1 MAVATEGPLGGAYD
15 MRVITSSSDKGG
27 VGKTMLA
34 IHVAALFGL
43 ARQRTLLVDLDHQR
57 NCTIYCGYGDDQVP
71 RSMADVLDPHGTG
84 CDPADAVIPHCFGLS
99 TLDLLPGSQSLREI
113 GDRLLARP
121 VKLFAALRKI
131 RDAVAGRYDVMI
143 LDTPKG
149 LSPLTTS
156 SLAAADEVII
166 PVALKD
172 EMSVQG
178 MADLWLAMHDPD
190 AADII
195 AAKPHPIVRM
205 RLDRRERVG
214 LKVNEHLEDCGLPLA
229 TTVIPESS
237 AYPKALA
244 HRLPVVLHDPGHLAA
259 GKMRQLASE
268 LWPDVRF
275 PVMDRRSVRATGLVR
290 MDDQAAT

>member
-1 MAVATEGPLGGAYD
+1 MGV
-15 MRVITSSSDKGG
+15 RVITSSSDKGG

-34 IHVAALFGL
+34 LHIAALFGL

-57 NCTIYCGYGDDQVP
+57 NSTIYCGYGDDQVP
-71 RSMADVLDPHGTG
+71 RSITDVLDPDGRG
-84 CDPADAVIPHCFGLS
+84 CHPCDAVIPGCFGLS

-113 GDRLLARP
+113 GDRLLAKP
-121 VKLFAALRKI
+121 LKLVSTVCKV
-131 RDAVAGRYDVMI
+131 RDAVQDRYDVMI
-143 LDTPKG
+143 IDTPKG

-178 MADLWLAMHDPD
+178 MADLWLAIHDPD
-190 AADII
+190 AAEII
-195 AAKPHPIVRM
+195 SAKPHPIVRT
-205 RLDRRERVG
+205 RLDRREHVG
-214 LKVNEHLEDCGLPLA
+214 LKINQQLEDCGLPLA
-229 TTVIPESS
+229 ATVIPESS

-244 HRLPVVLHDPGHLAA
+244 DRLPVVLHDPGHLAA
-259 GKMRQLASE
+259 GRMRQLASE

-275 PVMDRRSVRATGLVR
+275 PVMHRRSVRATGLIAAPS
-290 MDDQAAT
+290 QAVAG